1 MKKVLSWPVFLGL
14 QILTSLA
21 FIFFVFKLG
30 VIPTKYIAIIIAF
43 VVILCLVTFFLM
55 KPKNQK
61 ESAKN
66 LIGKIVSILISIVM
80 VVGSGYIAKGDSAL
94 GNISGA
100 NKQTNTISAIVLKN
114 NSAKSLEDLKGKTF
128 GTNLSTDE
136 YLNEAMSEAQ
146 KTIGE
151 LKTKDYKDFESLAT
165 ALYKENVD
173 AILMDEAYR
182 TIVEGK
188 YDTFEEDT
196 RVVWEY
202 NYEKEL
208 KDFSKN
214 VDVTKDVFTIY
225 LSGIDTRGKVST
237 VSRSDVNMLVTV
249 NPKTKQ
255 ILMTSIPRDYYVTLA
270 NKGKKDKLTHAGIFG
285 VENSVKTVEGFMGI
299 DINYYAK
306 VNFTSLVTMVDAL
319 GGIEVYSDKTLSGTW
334 TNKGVT
340 IKKGYNHMDGETA
353 LAFSRERYSY
363 ASGDNHRVHNQQEVL
378 KGMINKM
385 ISPAIITNY
394 NNVLSAIEGSFE
406 TNMSASEITSLIK
419 MQINDMASWD
429 ILQTQLSGSG
439 KRMYGGALMPNN
451 NLYYMIPDENSVNK
465 CKSYIEKMTKGEKV
479 TVK

>member
-1 MKKVLSWPVFLGL
+1 MKKILSWPVFMVI
-14 QILTSLA
+14 QVLTSLLLL
-21 FIFFVFKLG
+21 FFVFKLG
-30 VIPTKYIAIIIAF
+30 VIPMKYIAIILIVIA
-43 VVILCLVTFFLM
+43 ILAVLTFFLM
-55 KPKNQK
+55 KPKDGK
-61 ESAKN
+61 ESVKN
-66 LIGKIVSILISIVM
+66 LIGKIISILISIM
-80 VVGSGYIAKGDSAL
+80 MAVGCGYVAKGDSAL

-114 NSAKSLEDLKGKTF
+114 NSAASIEDLKGKTF
-128 GTNLSTDE
+128 GINQTIDE
-136 YLNEAMSEAQ
+136 YLNEAVTNAQ

-151 LKTKDYKDFESLAT
+151 LTTRDYKDFESLAT
-165 ALYKENVD
+165 ALYKEQVD
-173 AILMDEAYR
+173 VILMDEAYR
-182 TIVEGK
+182 TIVEAK

-196 RVVWEY
+196 KVIWQY
-202 NYEKEL
+202 NYEKEI

-237 VSRSDVNMLVTV
+237 VSRSDVNMIVTI

-285 VENSVKTVEGFMGI
+285 VENSVKTVEGFMDI

-319 GGIEVYSDKTLSGTW
+319 GGIEVYSDKTLKPMHG
-334 TNKGVT
+334 GIV
-340 IKKGYNHMDGETA
+340 IKKGYNHMNGETA

-385 ISPAIITNY
+385 ISPTIITNY
-394 NNVLSAIEGSFE
+394 NSILSAIEGCFE
-406 TNMSASEITSLIK
+406 TNMSSSEITSLIK
-419 MQINDMASWD
+419 MQINDMSSWD
-429 ILQTQLSGSG
+429 IQQTQLSGSG

-451 NLYYMIPDENSVNK
+451 NLYYMIPNDTSVKK
-465 CKSYIEKMTKGEKV
+465 CQDYIKRMTNGEKI